1 MKGWLN
7 VLLAVL
13 AAIFGVMQ
21 EVWLGTEP
29 NFLSFFAMSASYAVC
44 FTFCAEILK
53 MIFGKFFK
61 KPHEWN
67 WNDLIFGGLCG
78 ILTAIAATAVCV
90 F

>member
-44 FTFCAEILK
+44 FTFGAEILRMVFVK
-53 MIFGKFFK
+53 GHQWSWKDI
-61 KPHEWN
+61 
-67 WNDLIFGGLCG
+67 IFGGLCG

-90 F
+90 L

>member
-29 NFLSFFAMSASYAVC
+29 NFLIFFATSASYAVC

-53 MIFGKFFK
+53 MVFK
-61 KPHEWN
+61 EGNEWN
-67 WNDLIFGGLCG
+67 WSDLVFGGLCG
-78 ILTAIAATAVCV
+78 ILTAIAATAVCT

>member
-29 NFLSFFAMSASYAVC
+29 YFLPFFATAASYAVC
-44 FTFCAEILK
+44 FTFCAEIFK
-53 MIFGKFFK
+53 MVFVRGNK
-61 KPHEWN
+61 WS

>member
-1 MKGWLN
+1 MKEIKGWLN

-29 NFLSFFAMSASYAVC
+29 YFLPFFATAASYAVC
-44 FTFCAEILK
+44 FTFCAEIFK
-53 MIFGKFFK
+53 MVFK
-61 KPHEWN
+61 KGNEWN

>member
-1 MKGWLN
+1 
-7 VLLAVL
+7 
-13 AAIFGVMQ
+13 MQ

-29 NFLSFFAMSASYAVC
+29 NFLSFFATSASYAVC
-44 FTFCAEILK
+44 FTFCAEILR

-61 KPHEWN
+61 NPHEWN

>member
-29 NFLSFFAMSASYAVC
+29 NFLTFFATSASYAVC

-53 MIFGKFFK
+53 MVFK
-61 KPHEWN
+61 EGNEWN
-67 WNDLIFGGLCG
+67 WSDLVFGGLCG
-78 ILTAIAATAVCV
+78 ILTAIAATAVCT

>member
-44 FTFCAEILK
+44 FTFCAEILR

>member
-29 NFLSFFAMSASYAVC
+29 NFLTFFATSASYAVC

-53 MIFGKFFK
+53 MVFK
-61 KPHEWN
+61 EGNEWN
-67 WNDLIFGGLCG
+67 WSDLVFGGPCG
-78 ILTAIAATAVCV
+78 ILTAIAATAVCT

>member
-53 MIFGKFFK
+53 MVFK
-61 KPHEWN
+61 EGNEWN
-67 WNDLIFGGLCG
+67 WSDLVFGGLCG
-78 ILTAIAATAVCV
+78 ILTAIAATAVCT

>member
-29 NFLSFFAMSASYAVC
+29 LFLPFFATSASYAVC
-44 FTFCAEILK
+44 FTFCAEIFK
-53 MIFGKFFK
+53 MVFVRGNK
-61 KPHEWN
+61 WS